1 MAKEYVDLRD
11 GGYYIAGSR
20 VSLESIVY
28 AYLRGEEADE
38 IAASF
43 PAVTLE
49 EIFGAIAF
57 YLANRPS
64 IDEYLQR
71 QKAEFAR
78 LRDEARRES
87 PSLYARLDAAR
98 RNTPKPAA

>member
-71 QKAEFAR
+71 QKVEFAR
-78 LRDEARRES
+78 LRDEARREN
-87 PSLYARLDAAR
+87 PSCMPGWMQPAA
-98 RNTPKPAA
+98 NTPKPAA